1 MTETI
6 KEEKKQKDLDLIM
19 ANLFLEETPV
29 VKRESASINSRTD
42 SALANLIDEK
52 IQTKALPLALRKR
65 LMYQRAIQAEQ
76 EKCAS

>member
-1 MTETI
+1 MIETI

-19 ANLFLEETPV
+19 ANLFMEEAPV

-65 LMYQRAIQAEQ
+65 LMYQRAMQAEQ